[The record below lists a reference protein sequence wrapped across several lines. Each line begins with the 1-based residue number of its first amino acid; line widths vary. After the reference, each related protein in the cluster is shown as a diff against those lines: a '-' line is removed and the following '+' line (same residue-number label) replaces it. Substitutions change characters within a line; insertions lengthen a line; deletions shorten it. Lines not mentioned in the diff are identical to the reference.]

1 MAEQIR
7 LASGAAEAG
16 LSTSYS
22 PNTCSIALMAVQRP
36 NWWCYPERCANGHE
50 WGPGL
55 ITVSWM
61 PCECGPAAAAR
72 EHGPGH
78 VVVYC
83 EAVKGCRSAWYQPRH
98 APEHDR
104 AGMAIVTS
112 NYVLHWPHG
121 HARGLPPG
129 GRPAVGRGRGLRGGR
144 VRPVEP

>member
-1 MAEQIR
+1 M
-7 LASGAAEAG
+7 G
-16 LSTSYS
+16 
-22 PNTCSIALMAVQRP
+22 VQRP

-83 EAVKGCRSAWYQPRH
+83 EAAKGCRSAWYQPRH
-98 APEHDR
+98 EPGAESIGAPTGE
-104 AGMAIVTS
+104 
-112 NYVLHWPHG
+112 
-121 HARGLPPG
+121 
-129 GRPAVGRGRGLRGGR
+129 
-144 VRPVEP
+144 